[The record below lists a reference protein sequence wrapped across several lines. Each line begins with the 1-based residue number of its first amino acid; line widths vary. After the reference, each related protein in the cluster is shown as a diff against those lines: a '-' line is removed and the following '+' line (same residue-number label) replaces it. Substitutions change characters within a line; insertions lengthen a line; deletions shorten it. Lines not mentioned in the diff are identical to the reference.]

1 MAKPTT
7 AFVAK
12 SPTVAVFAGA
22 EQAADYDE
30 EVVTKTRGSRPRR
43 SEQRSTTSAVPDL
56 VEASDHADPA
66 STAEPDRDQGRDQ
79 PPEVQAD
86 PLGSA
91 LFAGEL
97 PGAATSV
104 NRTVQARSGARG
116 WLNRLG
122 LKLPPGPA
130 ESAALEHERELAAAA
145 AIIRQ
150 ATWTRAVSVLVAN
163 PKGGTGKTPLSLLLG
178 GTLASIRGGSV
189 AVIEVAD
196 DPGALAYR
204 AEGTPRL
211 GIGDLVRD
219 AERIRTAGQLA
230 GYTAPQTSF
239 AAVIGSSTRRPRLEA
254 DGVAAMVR
262 VIDEYYSIRVMDSGN
277 QPTSSAFQ
285 GALAATDILV
295 VPVVNAGDSTLE
307 AVRMLDGLRDAGG
320 HAADVATRA
329 IVVRV
334 TDGRPESEVINAEVA
349 RILTAAGAAAIC
361 DLPYDPHIAERGQL
375 TLGSLQA
382 GTRTAL
388 TRIAATV
395 VGAVTEHASR
405 QDAEV
410 NR

>member
-1 MAKPTT
+1 MAKPSNT
-7 AFVAK
+7 
-12 SPTVAVFAGA
+12 FAADPAAGSSLFPGA

-30 EVVTKTRGSRPRR
+30 DVFTKVHGSRIRR
-43 SEQRSTTSAVPDL
+43 SETAIAET
-56 VEASDHADPA
+56 EASPMVQDDEFGSMESA
-66 STAEPDRDQGRDQ
+66 SAEKDCAQS
-79 PPEVQAD
+79 ASSS
-86 PLGSA
+86 PLDSA
-91 LFAGEL
+91 LFAGRL
-97 PGAATSV
+97 SS
-104 NRTVQARSGARG
+104 TVDAVPKPVALRGARG
-116 WLNRLG
+116 WLNRIG
-122 LKLPPGPA
+122 LHLAPGAA
-130 ESAALEHERELAAAA
+130 ELADLERERELTAAQAV
-145 AIIRQ
+145 IRQ

-189 AVIEVAD
+189 AVMEVAD

-219 AERIRTAGQLA
+219 ADRIRTAGQLA

-239 AAVIGSSTRRPRLEA
+239 AAVIGSSGRRPRLEA

-285 GALAATDILV
+285 GALAATDVLV

-320 HAADVATRA
+320 HAADVASRA
-329 IVVRV
+329 IVVQV
-334 TDGRPESEVINAEVA
+334 TDGRPETEAINAEVA
-349 RILTAAGAAAIC
+349 RIMTAAGAAAVC

-375 TLGSLQA
+375 TLGSLKPA
-382 GTRTAL
+382 TRTAL
-388 TRIAATV
+388 THIAATV
-395 VGAVTEHASR
+395 VGAVTDHASR
-405 QDAEV
+405 QDVEV